1 LSSLTETQVLYFLA
15 EFILLVLVARVLA
28 ELMQRWGQ
36 ATVIGELLAG
46 LILGPSVLGR
56 ISPGVHQFLF
66 PPDRTIDHLLEAS
79 AWIGVIMLLLC
90 TGLETDL
97 DTLRGMRRP
106 AALVSSLGIVIP
118 FVSGFVLA
126 WYLPASY
133 LVAADKRLIF
143 ALFFAVALSISAVPV
158 IAKILMDLDL
168 MRRELGL
175 LILAAGIL
183 DDTVGWLLLSVVA
196 GLASSGKIDIR
207 TLSVMVVS
215 ATAFLVFA
223 YSIGFRIVSVLLRWI
238 DDYADVEYASV
249 TLMVGVA
256 FVSAVITQAIGI
268 HALFGAFVAGVMLGR
283 SARTRDRDRDQIEA
297 VTMGML
303 APVFFAYS
311 GLKADVF
318 AIKTIEIPAI
328 IVAIACA
335 SKFFG
340 CGVAAFWSGLSRRES
355 FAVAAGMNARGGMG
369 IVVALMGLSLGV
381 LTQEMYAIILI
392 VAILTS
398 LVAPPLLNWS
408 LGGLP
413 ERASDIERIEREKV
427 LEKLPFTKEG
437 AKLLV
442 LDAGGPHAE
451 MATHLAASLGD
462 HEESSITIFR
472 ASAAPL
478 SKEAESNLQDRLN
491 RLQEIAESYG
501 ARNVRQRSITGDSI
515 REMILE
521 ESRRGYDAIFAGM
534 SHFHRNDRVGGEILR
549 ELLSEASAPVIV
561 ARSHEELRPFRHL
574 LAPVTGSSYS
584 LNAAALGMLYG
595 QSMHTSVTAIHVTE
609 DTRLARRFFKQ
620 PETPNPGREVSA
632 EVDRLATQ
640 LDLKVETKLA
650 ASSTRA
656 EKAILNAVDE
666 EGIDLLL
673 MGVLYRR
680 ADQRAYFGP
689 KVEYILEN
697 AQCAVALLVS
707 PSIIERSKT

>member
-1 LSSLTETQVLYFLA
+1 
-15 EFILLVLVARVLA
+15 LLILVARLLA

-46 LILGPSVLGR
+46 LLLGPSVLGR
-56 ISPGVHQFLF
+56 ISPGIHRFLF
-66 PPDRTIDHLLEAS
+66 PADRIVDHLLEAS

-106 AALVSSLGIVIP
+106 AALVSSLGIVVP
-118 FVSGFVLA
+118 FASGFALA
-126 WYLPASY
+126 WYLPQSY
-133 LVAADKRLIF
+133 LVASDKRLIF

-183 DDTVGWLLLSVVA
+183 DDTLGWLLLSVVA
-196 GLASSGKIDIR
+196 GLASSGTIDVR
-207 TLSVMVVS
+207 TFLVTVAS
-215 ATAFLVFA
+215 ATAFLLFA
-223 YSIGFRIVSVLLRWI
+223 YAIGFRIVSVLLRWI
-238 DDYADVEYASV
+238 DDYAEVQYASV
-249 TLMVGVA
+249 TVMVALA
-256 FVSAVITQAIGI
+256 FVSAVVTQAIGI

-283 SARTRDRDRDQIEA
+283 SARTRDRDREQLEA
-297 VTMGML
+297 VTMGVL

-318 AIKTIEIPAI
+318 AIRTLEIPAL

-340 CGVAAFWSGLSRRES
+340 CGSAALLSGLSRRES

-381 LTQEMYAIILI
+381 LTPEMYAIILI

-398 LVAPPLLNWS
+398 MVAPPLLNWS
-408 LGGLP
+408 LGAVP
-413 ERASDIERIEREKV
+413 ERAADVERIEREKV

-451 MATHLAASLGD
+451 MATHLAAVLGD

-472 ASAAPL
+472 ASMGPQP
-478 SKEAESNLQDRLN
+478 KEGEAELKERMDRL
-491 RLQEIAESYG
+491 QKIAESYG
-501 ARNVRQRSITGDSI
+501 ARNVRQRSVTGESAE
-515 REMILE
+515 EMILE
-521 ESRRGYDAIFAGM
+521 EIGRGYDAIFAGM
-534 SHFHRNDRVGGEILR
+534 SHFHRKDRVGGKVLR

-561 ARSHEELRPFRHL
+561 ARSHGPLRPYRRV
-574 LAPVTGSSYS
+574 LAPITGSSYS
-584 LNAAALGMLYG
+584 LDAAAIGMLYK
-595 QSMHTSVTAIHVTE
+595 QSMHTSVTAIHVAE
-609 DTRLARRFFKQ
+609 DSHLMRRFFGR
-620 PETPNPGREVSA
+620 PDSPDPGREISA

-640 LDLKVETKLA
+640 LNLEVETRVVTSGTNAERAIVDA
-650 ASSTRA
+650 AD
-656 EKAILNAVDE
+656 N
-666 EGIDLLL
+666 GGFDLLL

-689 KVEYILEN
+689 KVEYILQR
-697 AQCAVALLVS
+697 ARCAVALVVS
-707 PSIIERSKT
+707 PSNPGRPS